1 MWLPHQGL
9 PLLLLTT
16 QRGGGPWLGRHKD
29 ACRAPAS
36 PLLASP
42 WLCALPSA
50 SLPNCSG
57 RTRHMASHG
66 GEPTS
71 PRPAWERSSSFLGAS
86 RYLRWM
92 PIPLGLG
99 FACLAYLRSLHSRQR
114 DDESSPQP
122 VASGLQVSFY
132 RMLPLRMASRWWG
145 WANDIELPVWLRTPV
160 LGLFAWAFGCDV
172 HEAEVEDLRQYRNLG
187 EFFRRSLKPGLR
199 PLCPGDCVVSP
210 ADGTVLHFGR
220 IEKGFAE
227 QVKGITYSLPRFLGP
242 HPWDPHCLHTSGE
255 EEYHKKLL
263 QQKGT
268 ELYHCVVYLAPGD
281 YHRFHSPVHWEV
293 QHRRHFPGTLL
304 SVRPGVVNWIAG
316 LFNMNERVVYMG
328 HWLHGFFSM
337 TAVGA
342 TNVGSIKV
350 YFDNNLVTNR
360 RKYKKHNFNDQCF
373 QSNHNSEGIQIE
385 KGAPFGEFN
394 LGSTIVLIFEAPQNF
409 SLELKEGQRI
419 KYGELICRLC
429 PGSNRQ
435 ESQT

>member
-1 MWLPHQGL
+1 MWLSHQSL

-16 QRGGGPWLGRHKD
+16 QRSGGPWLGRHKD
-29 ACRAPAS
+29 ACHAPAS
-36 PLLASP
+36 PLFSSP
-42 WLCALPSA
+42 WLCALSSA
-50 SLPNCSG
+50 SLQNCSG
-57 RTRHMASHG
+57 RSRHMASHG
-66 GEPTS
+66 GESS
-71 PRPAWERSSSFLGAS
+71 PRPAWERSTSPLGTN
-86 RYLRWM
+86 RYLRGLRWM

-99 FACLAYLRSLHSRQR
+99 FACLAYLRSLRSGRGGE
-114 DDESSPQP
+114 DSSPQP

-145 WANDIELPVWLRTPV
+145 WANDIELPVWLRAPV
-160 LGLFAWAFGCDV
+160 LGLFAWAFRCDV

-199 PLCPGDCVVSP
+199 PLCPGDCV
-210 ADGTVLHFGR
+210 
-220 IEKGFAE
+220 
-227 QVKGITYSLPRFLGP
+227 
-242 HPWDPHCLHTSGE
+242 GE
-255 EEYHKKLL
+255 EEYHQKLL
-263 QQKGT
+263 QQKDT
-268 ELYHCVVYLAPGD
+268 DLYHCVVYLAPGD
-281 YHRFHSPVHWEV
+281 YHRFHSPVQWEV

-328 HWLHGFFSM
+328 RWRHGFFSM

-373 QSNHNSEGIQIE
+373 QSNHNSEGIHVE
-385 KGAPFGEFN
+385 KGEPFGEFN
-394 LGSTIVLIFEAPQNF
+394 LGSTIVLIFEAPRDF

-419 KYGELICRLC
+419 KYGELICRQS
-429 PGSNRQ
+429 SNSSCQ
-435 ESQT
+435 EARRT